1 MRRQWFYKH
10 KIHPAL
16 GLPHNISKM
25 IIVKDILSNLG
36 IAALSAMQQ
45 QACDTFHETGRYVLL
60 SPTGSGK
67 TLAYLLPL
75 CRDIDKDSEALQAVV
90 IVPSRELALQSHDV
104 LARMKCGVRSLC
116 LYGGRPAM
124 E

>member
-1 MRRQWFYKH
+1 
-10 KIHPAL
+10 
-16 GLPHNISKM
+16 M

-75 CRDIDKDSEALQAVV
+75 CRDIDTEGDELQAVV

-104 LARMKCGVRSLC
+104 LTRMKCGVRSLC
-116 LYGGRPAM
+116 LWGGRPVM
-124 E
+124 

>member
-1 MRRQWFYKH
+1 M
-10 KIHPAL
+10 
-16 GLPHNISKM
+16 S
-25 IIVKDILSNLG
+25 IVKDILSNLG

-104 LARMKCGVRSLC
+104 LARMKCGVCISPSDQPADY
-116 LYGGRPAM
+116 YGM
-124 E
+124 IYNLSFIINEVEHSEVV